1 MSDSNR
7 IRDAVLGA
15 RSEGRACLASYW
27 PAGYPSPRED
37 DRFLAEAARADILE
51 VGIPFS
57 DPAADGPVL
66 QAASAQAIAAG
77 ATVEQALRRI
87 RDLRRTRPDLPIA
100 VMTYANLVHRNG
112 WESFAARAAEAGV
125 DGLIL
130 PDVPVDESGPVRHA
144 LRDAGL
150 AWIPVVS
157 PRSDATRIRAAA
169 QDATGFL
176 YLAANIGL
184 TGQAGLADSAVAT
197 VRRVRSVIPAAP
209 LLVGFGVRTRQ
220 DVQRLRAAGAD
231 GAIVGSALVEEAPR
245 GAAAVGA
252 LVQQL
257 RGAP

>member
-1 MSDSNR
+1 MSANR
-7 IRDAVLGA
+7 IRDAILAA

-37 DRFLAEAARADILE
+37 AAFLREAARADILE

-57 DPAADGPVL
+57 DPAADGPAL
-66 QAASAQAIAAG
+66 QAASAQALAAG
-77 ATVEQALRRI
+77 ATVEAALQSI

-100 VMTYANLVHRNG
+100 IMTYANLAHRSG
-112 WESFAARAAEAGV
+112 WESFAARAAEVGV

-130 PDVPVDESGPVRHA
+130 PDVPVDESGPVRDA
-144 LRDAGL
+144 LRRAGL

-157 PRSDATRIRAAA
+157 PVSDATRIRAAA
-169 QDATGFL
+169 EGATGFL

-184 TGQAGLADSAVAT
+184 TGQAGLAASAEAT
-197 VRRVRSVIPAAP
+197 VRRVRNEVPDVP

-220 DVQRLRAAGAD
+220 DVNRLRAAGAD
-231 GAIVGSALVEEAPR
+231 GAIVGSALVDEAANGP
-245 GAAAVGA
+245 AAVAA
-252 LVQQL
+252 LVERL